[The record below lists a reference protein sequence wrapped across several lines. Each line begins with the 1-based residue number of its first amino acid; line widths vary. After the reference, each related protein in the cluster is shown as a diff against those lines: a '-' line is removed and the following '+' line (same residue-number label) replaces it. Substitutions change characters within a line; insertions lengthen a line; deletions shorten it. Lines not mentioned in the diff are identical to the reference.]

1 MKIFQLRKDDFA
13 EIAADPV
20 RRQAA
25 IERLTRLH
33 RKLDRAAFISS
44 IVALLLA
51 FDHRWGAVC
60 AGLGA
65 MGWMVMAGQI
75 HADLHLLQVMSKF
88 YEKPS
93 A

>member
-20 RRQAA
+20 RRQAT

-33 RKLDRAAFISS
+33 RKLDWLAFISFV
-44 IVALLLA
+44 VALLLA
-51 FDHRWGAVC
+51 LDHRWEAVC
-60 AGLGA
+60 AGLVA
-65 MGWMVMAGQI
+65 LSWMFIAGQI